1 LTDAL
6 SKHIEPLI
14 LPDEDFDELV
24 DDDVEEMEQDE
35 NLNVNEQLPKQK
47 LQRQLSSAQK
57 RQQQQQNILQQQQEE
72 ANDGLD
78 SYLEECIEQEET
90 EAADRIELERVIFKL
105 HLNRILFNTKL

>member
-1 LTDAL
+1 M
-6 SKHIEPLI
+6 
-14 LPDEDFDELV
+14 

-57 RQQQQQNILQQQQEE
+57 RQQNILQQQQEE

-90 EAADRIELERVIFKL
+90 EAADIIELERVIFKL
-105 HLNRILFNTKL
+105 HLNRILFNTL

>member
-1 LTDAL
+1 MTDAL

-57 RQQQQQNILQQQQEE
+57 RQQNILQQQQEE

-90 EAADRIELERVIFKL
+90 EAADIIELERVIFKL
-105 HLNRILFNTKL
+105 HLNRILFNTL